1 VILDDPVVGGQTES
15 HFHPLVRGAEVEVG
29 DARQLLCRDAPA
41 GGADKDTDLILCLTS
56 ADRYMPGFLD
66 RLDRILQQVH
76 EDLVKLARGAV
87 NGLDLAVVPF
97 GGDPISQ
104 LTLQQCQHAVQTL
117 VQVDD
122 LKFRFI

>member
-1 VILDDPVVGGQTES
+1 
-15 HFHPLVRGAEVEVG
+15 
-29 DARQLLCRDAPA
+29 
-41 GGADKDTDLILCLTS
+41 
-56 ADRYMPGFLD
+56 MPGFLD
-66 RLDRILQQVH
+66 RLGRILQQVH